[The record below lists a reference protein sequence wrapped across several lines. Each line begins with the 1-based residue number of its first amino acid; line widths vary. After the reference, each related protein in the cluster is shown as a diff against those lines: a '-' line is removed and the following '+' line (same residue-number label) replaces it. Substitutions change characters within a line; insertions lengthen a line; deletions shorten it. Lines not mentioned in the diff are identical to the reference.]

1 MLLCHLCLTININKS
16 KNCPVHKGTKSENI
30 NKRNALHQRSLNSM
44 DNFAFLCFTQ
54 VCEFTHSHVTSII
67 FISIVFFMNKIIIYK
82 HSYMFKYINRYWKLK
97 HQLLTRFW
105 NPEERSQFRKH
116 QSELSPYSSCSRQA

>member
-16 KNCPVHKGTKSENI
+16 KNCPVHKAMKTLTRGMHCISV
-30 NKRNALHQRSLNSM
+30 RSTQWIILPF
-44 DNFAFLCFTQ
+44 FASHKFVSSLTLMSPPLFL
-54 VCEFTHSHVTSII
+54 
-67 FISIVFFMNKIIIYK
+67 SIVFFMNKIIIYK